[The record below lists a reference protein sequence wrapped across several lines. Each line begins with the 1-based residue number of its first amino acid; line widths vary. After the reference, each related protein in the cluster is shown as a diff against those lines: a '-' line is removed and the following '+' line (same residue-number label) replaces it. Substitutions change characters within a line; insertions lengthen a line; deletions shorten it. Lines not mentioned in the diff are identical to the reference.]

1 MTAMTSALAA
11 HGTLAAAQAP
21 VAIGA
26 AAASDT
32 AVDTP
37 AAPATAFGVDAFVVD
52 MPAASVT
59 AIGPQAITAQT
70 RATAQPIGR
79 ADRDTTA
86 QAVQPVQPGA
96 ALPATSPSSA
106 GSIGGA
112 VLALVLVVGLIVA
125 LGWFARRM
133 PGIGGASNPALKVL
147 GSLSL
152 GPRERVVVIA
162 VGDTQLLVGT
172 GATGTR
178 VLHTLDTPLPLPEAK
193 PTPVFAQV
201 LAQTFGKK
209 KP

>member
-1 MTAMTSALAA
+1 MTSALAA
-11 HGTLAAAQAP
+11 HATLAAAQAP
-21 VAIGA
+21 VAIGGASA
-26 AAASDT
+26 ADAA
-32 AVDTP
+32 VETP

-52 MPAASVT
+52 MPAPAAPAT
-59 AIGPQAITAQT
+59 AIGAQAITAAPAVAQPLGRPST
-70 RATAQPIGR
+70 EKTAQVALPGS
-79 ADRDTTA
+79 ATTA
-86 QAVQPVQPGA
+86 A
-96 ALPATSPSSA
+96 PASSA

-133 PGIGGASNPALKVL
+133 PGIGGASNPALRVL

-152 GPRERVVVIA
+152 GPRERVVVVA

-178 VLHTLDTPLPLPEAK
+178 VLHTLDTPLPVPEAK

-201 LAQTFGKK
+201 LAQQFGKK

>member
-1 MTAMTSALAA
+1 MTSALA
-11 HGTLAAAQAP
+11 TLAAAQAP
-21 VAIGA
+21 VSVGA
-26 AAASDT
+26 AA
-32 AVDTP
+32 TP
-37 AAPATAFGVDAFVVD
+37 AAPEAAPVEAPATAFGVDAFVVD
-52 MPAASVT
+52 MPKAPVT
-59 AIGPQAITAQT
+59 AIGHQAVAAQ
-70 RATAQPIGR
+70 ATAQPIGR
-79 ADRDTTA
+79 PATDKTA
-86 QAVQPVQPGA
+86 QTVQPGS
-96 ALPATSPSSA
+96 ALPAAAPSSA

-152 GPRERVVVIA
+152 GPRERVVVVA

-178 VLHTLDTPLPLPEAK
+178 VLHTLDTPLPVPEAK

-201 LAQTFGKK
+201 LAQQFGKK
-209 KP
+209 TS

>member
-1 MTAMTSALAA
+1 MTSALAA
-11 HGTLAAAQAP
+11 HATLAAAQAP
-21 VAIGA
+21 VAIGGASA
-26 AAASDT
+26 ADAA
-32 AVDTP
+32 VETP
-37 AAPATAFGVDAFVVD
+37 ATPATAFGVDAFVVD
-52 MPAASVT
+52 LPGPAAPAT
-59 AIGPQAITAQT
+59 AIGAQAITAAPAVAQPLGRPST
-70 RATAQPIGR
+70 EKTAQVATPGS
-79 ADRDTTA
+79 AT
-86 QAVQPVQPGA
+86 PVA
-96 ALPATSPSSA
+96 SASSA

-133 PGIGGASNPALKVL
+133 PGIGGASNPALRVL

-152 GPRERVVVIA
+152 GPRERVVVVA

-178 VLHTLDTPLPLPEAK
+178 VLHTLDTPLPVPEAK

-201 LAQTFGKK
+201 LAQQFGKK

>member
-1 MTAMTSALAA
+1 MTSALSAHAA
-11 HGTLAAAQAP
+11 LAAAQAP
-21 VAIGA
+21 VSVGA
-26 AAASDT
+26 ADAS
-32 AVDTP
+32 APADTP
-37 AAPATAFGVDAFVVD
+37 DAAPVIATAFGADAFVVD
-52 MPAASVT
+52 MPKASAT
-59 AIGPQAITAQT
+59 AIGHEAVAAQT
-70 RATAQPIGR
+70 TAQPIGR
-79 ADRDTTA
+79 PATDKTA
-86 QAVQPVQPGA
+86 QVVQPGS
-96 ALPATSPSSA
+96 ALPAAAPSSA

-152 GPRERVVVIA
+152 GPRERVVVVA

-178 VLHTLDTPLPLPEAK
+178 VLHTLDTPLPVPEAK

-201 LAQTFGKK
+201 LAQQFGKK
-209 KP
+209 TS

>member
-1 MTAMTSALAA
+1 MPSALAA
-11 HGTLAAAQAP
+11 HATLAAAQAP
-21 VAIGA
+21 VAIGS
-26 AAASDT
+26 ASAPD
-32 AVDTP
+32 AVVDAP
-37 AAPATAFGVDAFVVD
+37 APPATAFGVDAFVVD
-52 MPAASVT
+52 MPAATAPAT
-59 AIGPQAITAQT
+59 AIGAQAMTAAPAVAQPLGRPSTDRTAQV
-70 RATAQPIGR
+70 ATPGSA
-79 ADRDTTA
+79 TTVA
-86 QAVQPVQPGA
+86 SA
-96 ALPATSPSSA
+96 SSA

-133 PGIGGASNPALKVL
+133 PGIGGASNPALRVL

-152 GPRERVVVIA
+152 GPRERVVVVA

-178 VLHTLDTPLPLPEAK
+178 VLHTLDTPLPVPEAK

-201 LAQTFGKK
+201 LAQQFGKK

>member
-1 MTAMTSALAA
+1 MTSALA
-11 HGTLAAAQAP
+11 TLAAAQAP
-21 VAIGA
+21 VSVGA
-26 AAASDT
+26 ADPSAPTETQD
-32 AVDTP
+32 
-37 AAPATAFGVDAFVVD
+37 AAPVTATAFGADAFIVD
-52 MPAASVT
+52 VPKTSAT
-59 AIGPQAITAQT
+59 AIGHDAVAAQT
-70 RATAQPIGR
+70 TAQPIGR
-79 ADRDTTA
+79 PAADKTA
-86 QAVQPVQPGA
+86 QVVQPGA
-96 ALPATSPSSA
+96 ALPAAAPSSA

-178 VLHTLDTPLPLPEAK
+178 VLHTLDTPLPVPETK

-201 LAQTFGKK
+201 LAQQFGKK
-209 KP
+209 TS

>member
-1 MTAMTSALAA
+1 MTSALSA
-11 HGTLAAAQAP
+11 HATLAAAQAP
-21 VAIGA
+21 VSVGA
-26 AAASDT
+26 ADT
-32 AVDTP
+32 SAPADTP
-37 AAPATAFGVDAFVVD
+37 VAAPVIATAFGADAFVVD
-52 MPAASVT
+52 MPTASVT
-59 AIGPQAITAQT
+59 AIGHEAVAAQT
-70 RATAQPIGR
+70 TAAAQPIGR
-79 ADRDTTA
+79 PATDRTA
-86 QAVQPVQPGA
+86 QVVQPGA
-96 ALPATSPSSA
+96 ALPAAAPSSA

-152 GPRERVVVIA
+152 GPRERVVVVA

-178 VLHTLDTPLPLPEAK
+178 VLHTLETPLPVPEAK

-201 LAQTFGKK
+201 LAQQFGKK
-209 KP
+209 KS